1 MVAYAGM
8 KVPQEES
15 FKVQFILHVRFIAS
29 SKVCSSVLAGCQSR
43 KLRTSGL
50 DVVWSK

>member
-15 FKVQFILHVRFIAS
+15 FKVQFILHVRFVATP
-29 SKVCSSVLAGCQSR
+29 KVPKFQSM
-43 KLRTSGL
+43 L
-50 DVVWSK
+50 V